1 MKAASAVF
9 FLRGFTTAL
18 WYNECVRGGYIM
30 PRKTFWIL
38 VLIGVLV
45 MLSMVVASSAIN
57 VGERLRQV
65 HRYAE
70 IGFYIIA
77 FLLVY
82 LLVLNPLRV
91 IFLAPS
97 FSIAI
102 EATDKQAN
110 RAYVKAARNLLRMDT
125 LTDTDRQR
133 LRDALNDES
142 RLPDALKNVYQG
154 TVRKQIDRII
164 VKHSK
169 TVLMTTAI
177 SQNGNLDML
186 AVIMSNIRMLKAIVE
201 ACGFRP
207 SYVDLGKL
215 GLNVA
220 VTAMIAEGLED
231 VRFHEIMP
239 SKFGEAITDVPFL
252 RTATNSVFQG
262 VANGMLT
269 CRIGIVTRRYLFRDN
284 RLMTV
289 QEIRIAA
296 FKEAFRL
303 MPRVITEGLYGFP
316 KGVITL
322 VLKPFRKDPFTA
334 KGEATT

>member
-1 MKAASAVF
+1 M
-9 FLRGFTTAL
+9 
-18 WYNECVRGGYIM
+18 
-30 PRKTFWIL
+30 
-38 VLIGVLV
+38 LV
-45 MLSMVVASSAIN
+45 MVVVSSAIN

-65 HRYAE
+65 HQYAE
-70 IGFYIIA
+70 IAFYVIA
-77 FLLVY
+77 FLLFY

-91 IFLAPS
+91 IFFAPS
-97 FSIAI
+97 FAVDLD
-102 EATDKQAN
+102 ATDKQAN
-110 RAYVKAARNLLRMDT
+110 KAFAKAARNLLHMDT
-125 LTDTDRQR
+125 LTESDRTL
-133 LRDALNDES
+133 LREALSDEE
-142 RLPDALKNVYQG
+142 RLPSALKTVYQG
-154 TVRKQIDRII
+154 TIRKQVDRII

-186 AVIMSNIRMLKAIVE
+186 AVIMSNIRMTKAIVE
-201 ACGFRP
+201 SCGFRP

-220 VTAMIAEGLED
+220 VTAMIAEGLEG
-231 VRFHEIMP
+231 VRFHEMMP
-239 SKFGEAITDVPFL
+239 SKLGEAITDVPFL

-269 CRIGIVTRRYLFRDN
+269 CRIGIVTRRYMFRDN
-284 RLMTV
+284 RMMSQ
-289 QEIRIAA
+289 QEIRVAA

-316 KGVITL
+316 KGVVTL
-322 VLKPFRKDPFTA
+322 VLKPFKKDPFTT